1 MNLWFRMWK
10 TVGLTRETAGVIF
23 REIFRYYFNPYIIIR
38 ILQLVSALSRRIR
51 QVWLTRR
58 GRKPLSE
65 ESRALII
72 ELKTLNPS
80 WGGQRISDELKKV
93 GIYVSKKTVLKVFRE
108 EGLSSP
114 PPHHNLKWKE
124 VIQNHAFVIGIDFTC
139 VISLFGKQFFILVV
153 LNLKTRVLLHNNA
166 TFHPTREWLS
176 QQFRN
181 AFLDLDTEP
190 TLCISDNDG
199 IYGTWLKTFLKESFQ
214 ITLMKIPYRKP
225 WYNGKVERFH
235 KSLKLEALKFVVP
248 ISLAQLQRICWSY
261 KDYYNGIDATQ
272 R

>member
-1 MNLWFRMWK
+1 M
-10 TVGLTRETAGVIF
+10 
-23 REIFRYYFNPYIIIR
+23 
-38 ILQLVSALSRRIR
+38 
-51 QVWLTRR
+51 
-58 GRKPLSE
+58 
-65 ESRALII
+65 
-72 ELKTLNPS
+72 
-80 WGGQRISDELKKV
+80 
-93 GIYVSKKTVLKVFRE
+93 
-108 EGLSSP
+108 
-114 PPHHNLKWKE
+114 
-124 VIQNHAFVIGIDFTC
+124 
-139 VISLFGKQFFILVV
+139 
-153 LNLKTRVLLHNNA
+153 LLHINA

-248 ISLAQLQRICWSY
+248 ISLAQLQRICGSY
-261 KDYYNGIDATQ
+261 KDYYNGYRCNQALNGSTPKIISGNLTLSPLSFEKVSHMSAKITTLEP
-272 R
+272 RFSAAA